1 MLTLKND
8 VTSFEQLFERGKPV
22 LLYGA
27 GAAAKLLL
35 SSHYTVFPKESLEYI
50 VDGNENLDGTYCEVD
65 ERIRIKI
72 ISLKHF
78 CLLHGKNVRQFTL
91 LLTPYYSLFVI
102 KQLDAVEALNGVET
116 YVYPFV
122 VGQMPAC
129 DFPLRSVSNPCIPKT
144 IHYFWIGGSKMP
156 EEYQANINSWKRFC
170 PDYEIVCWDESNF
183 DFGQYQYAREAIE
196 KGQYMFAT
204 DVARKEVL
212 YRYGGIYLDTDVELL
227 RPIDDLLYNEAF
239 IGIDDGGQ
247 LNSGSG
253 LGAVKYNELIGE
265 MLELYDKERFVRGDG
280 SINLYYNT
288 FYETRLMIKK
298 GFKIGNRY
306 QKIGSM
312 SCLPRTVLMPEG
324 VAGLRANYTE
334 KTVANHKINPYDR
347 SEVAAVRERLLAAG
361 ANPLF

>member
-8 VTSFEQLFERGKPV
+8 VTSLEQIFEKGKPV

-35 SSHYTVFPKESLEYI
+35 ASYHTVFPEKSLEYI
-50 VDGNENLDGTYCEVD
+50 VDGNENLDGTYCEVN
-65 ERIRIKI
+65 ECIRIKVM
-72 ISLKHF
+72 SLKHF
-78 CLLHGKNVRQFTL
+78 CMSYGKDVRRFTL

-102 KQLDAVEALNGVET
+102 KQLDAVEALDGVEA

-122 VGQMPAC
+122 VGQTPAC
-129 DFPLRSVSNPCIPKT
+129 DFPLRSVPNPRIPKT
-144 IHYFWIGGSKMP
+144 IHYFWIGGTKMP
-156 EEYQANINSWKRFC
+156 EEYQENINSWKHFC
-170 PDYEIVCWDESNF
+170 PDYEIIRWDENNF
-183 DFGQYQYAREAIE
+183 NFGQYRYAREAIE

-212 YRYGGIYLDTDVELL
+212 YHYGGIYLDTDVVLL
-227 RPIDDLLYNEAF
+227 RSMDDLLYNEAF

-253 LGAVKYNELIGE
+253 LGAVKHNGLIGE
-265 MLELYDKERFVRGDG
+265 MLELYEKERFVREDG
-280 SINLYYNT
+280 GFNLYYNT
-288 FYETRLMIKK
+288 FYETRLMVEK

-324 VAGLRANYTE
+324 VAGLREDYTE
-334 KTVANHKINPYDR
+334 KTIANHKINPYDR

-361 ANPLF
+361 K